1 MDLAY
6 VYVYYLEK
14 ILYYSL
20 VTCECFYSN
29 FRHQHVCQ
37 MRKWIPF
44 NGTISSL
51 EKDVL
56 TSKIHVL
63 YE

>member
-1 MDLAY
+1 
-6 VYVYYLEK
+6 VK
-14 ILYYSL
+14 
-20 VTCECFYSN
+20 
-29 FRHQHVCQ
+29 
-37 MRKWIPF
+37 KWIPF